1 MGSRDREA
9 SQAIYWYAEAT
20 NSVECVACGFTFNPG
35 AAQPDS
41 EGVHTCKYCVDRSRA
56 LARRWDA

>member
-1 MGSRDREA
+1 MGIIDKIQE
-9 SQAIYWYAEAT
+9 AIYWYAEAT

-56 LARRWDA
+56 LARRWTQ